1 MSLINQVLQDLEKR
15 HASGPAL
22 KSLPP
27 QVRAVPAFSGNGGRK
42 AVLVIVLALVAA
54 LAWIIYIQHGADGPT
69 RHTESMPI
77 RVPPPLAKEP
87 SAPLPATEAAIK
99 EPQFNPVSRLSDGLE
114 KVSPREAV
122 ATKPP
127 ASRKKPPPAKTLST
141 ESIGAPAPAVQT
153 GSLPASPAEI
163 VLALT
168 ADTPLPALDVPAK
181 RAAPG
186 QGAGAGEAP
195 SVAQVPVP
203 DPGLPTINKQ
213 MRELTSMER
222 AELAFRKGAAQLQ
235 EGRANVAELAFRD
248 ALKEDAQHASA
259 RQALLGLLLESG
271 RSSEAEQLLR
281 DAIEL
286 NPRQPRYA
294 MMLARIQTGRGDV
307 SGGINTLAAALPYV
321 QSDADYFAFLAAL
334 LQKEGR
340 HREATDYYRAAL
352 HTVPGNGIWMMGMA
366 ISLRAANLI
375 PEARDAFQRALDS
388 RQLKPELKDFV
399 ERQLRELSALKKP

>member
-27 QVRAVPAFSGNGGRK
+27 HVRAVPALSGKGGRNAMLVIASTLV
-42 AVLVIVLALVAA
+42 AVLAWVI
-54 LAWIIYIQHGADGPT
+54 YTQRDADAPT
-69 RHTESMPI
+69 RHTESIPI
-77 RVPPPLAKEP
+77 RVPPPVAKVP
-87 SAPLPATEAAIK
+87 SAPLPAMEAAVK

-114 KVSPREAV
+114 KIPLREA
-122 ATKPP
+122 AAKTP
-127 ASRKKPPPAKTLST
+127 ASRKKPPPAKTLSAVP
-141 ESIGAPAPAVQT
+141 IGAPAPAAQT

-168 ADTPLPALDVPAK
+168 ADTPLPAMDAPAK
-181 RAAPG
+181 SAAPG
-186 QGAGAGEAP
+186 QEAGVGEAT
-195 SVAQVPVP
+195 PVVQAAAP
-203 DPGLPTINKQ
+203 DPGLPTIDKQ
-213 MRELTSMER
+213 MRELTSMQR
-222 AELAFRKGAAQLQ
+222 AEMAFRKGAAQLQ

-281 DAIEL
+281 EAIEL
-286 NPRQPRYA
+286 NPRQARYA

-366 ISLRAANLI
+366 ISLRAANLN

-399 ERQLRELSALKKP
+399 ERQLRELSAPKKP